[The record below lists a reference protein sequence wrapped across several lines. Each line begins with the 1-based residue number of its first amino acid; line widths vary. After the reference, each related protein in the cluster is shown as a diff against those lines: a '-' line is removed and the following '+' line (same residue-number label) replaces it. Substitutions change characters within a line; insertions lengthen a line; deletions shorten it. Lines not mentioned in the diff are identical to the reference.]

1 MQRECHEVFELDWD
15 CLPAHLIFPWENLRE
30 HQMLMEHQRLME
42 HQMLMEHQRLMWPMW
57 VELEES
63 ILQEVDILP
72 SMDHDSVYID
82 HSLKQSHVAFCLS
95 SMPILQTRNKFKQ

>member
-1 MQRECHEVFELDWD
+1 
-15 CLPAHLIFPWENLRE
+15 
-30 HQMLMEHQRLME
+30 
-42 HQMLMEHQRLMWPMW
+42 MW

-82 HSLKQSHVAFCLS
+82 HSLKQLHVVFCLS
-95 SMPILQTRNKFKQ
+95 SMPILQTRNKFER

>member
-1 MQRECHEVFELDWD
+1 MQRDCQEIFELDWD
-15 CLPAHLIFPWENLRE
+15 CLPAHLTFPWENLRE

-42 HQMLMEHQRLMWPMW
+42 HQILMEHQMLMWLMW

-63 ILQEVDILP
+63 ILQEVDILT

-82 HSLKQSHVAFCLS
+82 HSL
-95 SMPILQTRNKFKQ
+95 